1 MKKTS
6 QKQTVSVDLPEEFL
20 KYQLAQKLEGRNSL
34 LVDCIVATCDNKE
47 ALMHVLLGTFE
58 EPQFS
63 VGDKVYCTDTYY
75 HRPEGAENGTYVE
88 YGDCVVIGVSPFNQR
103 YRYEVQQI
111 VNFDDHGNTIVD
123 DGIDLGKKTHCR
135 ESHLGPTTACVACE
149 ETFQVSPRSKRELQ

>member
-1 MKKTS
+1 MKQTS

-75 HRPEGAENGTYVE
+75 HRPEGAKDGSYVE
-88 YGDCVVIGVSPFNQR
+88 YGDCVVIGVNPFNQR
-103 YRYEVQQI
+103 YRYEVQQQPQ
-111 VNFDDHGNTIVD
+111 
-123 DGIDLGKKTHCR
+123 IDTVTDEIIPGKKTNCR
-135 ESHLGPTTACVACE
+135 ESHLSPTTAVTCE
-149 ETFQVSPRSKRELQ
+149 ETFRVSPRSKRELQ

>member
-6 QKQTVSVDLPEEFL
+6 QKETVSVDLPVEFL
-20 KYQLAQKLEGRNSL
+20 KDLLARQLGVETSH
-34 LVDCIVATCDNKE
+34 LVDCIVETCDNKE

-63 VGDKVYCTDTYY
+63 VGDIVYCTDTYY

-88 YGDCVVIGVSPFNQR
+88 YGDCVVIGVKPFNQR

-111 VNFDDHGNTIVD
+111 VKFDNDGGAIVD
-123 DGIDLGKKTHCR
+123 DGICQGKKTHCR
-135 ESHLGPTTACVACE
+135 ESHLSPTTAVTCE

>member
-1 MKKTS
+1 MKQKS
-6 QKQTVSVDLPEEFL
+6 QKETVSVDLPVEFL
-20 KYQLAQKLEGRNSL
+20 KELLARELGVETSH

-88 YGDCVVIGVSPFNQR
+88 YGDCVVIGVNPFNQR
-103 YRYEVQQI
+103 YRYEVQQ
-111 VNFDDHGNTIVD
+111 VVKFDDDGNAIVD
-123 DGIDLGKKTHCR
+123 DGICLGKKTYCR
-135 ESHLGPTTACVACE
+135 ESHLNPVVLQECVAA
-149 ETFQVSPRSKRELQ
+149 SMI

>member
-34 LVDCIVATCDNKE
+34 LVDCIVETCDNKE

-75 HRPEGAENGTYVE
+75 HREEGAENGTYVE
-88 YGDCVVIGVSPFNQR
+88 YGDCVVIGVNPFNQR

-111 VNFDDHGNTIVD
+111 VKFDNAGNAIID

-135 ESHLGPTTACVACE
+135 ESHLSPVMHVALECDAD
-149 ETFQVSPRSKRELQ
+149 SMI